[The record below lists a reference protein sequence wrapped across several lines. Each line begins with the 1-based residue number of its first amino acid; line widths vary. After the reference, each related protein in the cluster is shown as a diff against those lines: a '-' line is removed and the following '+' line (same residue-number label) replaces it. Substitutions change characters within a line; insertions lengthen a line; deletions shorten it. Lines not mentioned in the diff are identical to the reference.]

1 MLMEMQYL
9 TTSSFSAGMI
19 WELENPIS
27 KHAERRR
34 AEVTVYLLQPQRNDL
49 ILDVGCGDG
58 YQMSYFVG
66 RAQRIVGIDRS
77 LVKLKEARKKV
88 RSMDLICASSEKLP
102 FQQEIFSKVTCLELL
117 EHLNNPVE
125 TLEEIER
132 VIKDVGK
139 LVVSVPYRQ
148 RIVYTRCIHCGKPTP
163 LWGHLHSFDEQK
175 IASIL
180 PANFTILRQVRIC
193 NPIASYPIFS
203 FLPTR
208 VWKLVDDVSSL
219 LPGIKPCWLIS
230 KIKKGKS
237 GIRKAN
243 RFRQQ
248 K

>member
-1 MLMEMQYL
+1 MEYL
-9 TTSSFSAGMI
+9 TASRVTGI
-19 WELENPIS
+19 VWELENPIS

-34 AEVTVYLLQPQRNDL
+34 AEVTANLLQPQRNDS

-58 YQMSYFVG
+58 YQMSYIVG

-77 LVKLKEARKKV
+77 LGKLKEAKKKI
-88 RSMDLICASSEKLP
+88 RSMDFICASSEKLP

-132 VIKDVGK
+132 VIKNVGI
-139 LVVSVPYRQ
+139 LIVSVPYRE
-148 RIVYTRCIHCGKPTP
+148 RIVFTRCIHCGKLTP

-180 PANFTILRQVRIC
+180 PTNFTILRQVCIC
-193 NPIASYPIFS
+193 NIIASYPIFS

-237 GIRKAN
+237 GLRKDN
-243 RFRQQ
+243 KFWQQ